1 MTTFGWRLA
10 ARPAHGLPLDWRA
23 ARVEKGRW
31 VILGDMAKRERIRA
45 VRRAS
50 SAWWKGLIDTFAE
63 VADELAAIEDEI
75 ADAAFLGT
83 AQDRLASAKEQC
95 RYGARATTAVAERG
109 RGQRRGRG
117 GRVRRTPPTVRPQ
130 GARAVSPLVYAAEV
144 RPMPVRPPTSGTAS
158 TSV

>member
-1 MTTFGWRLA
+1 
-10 ARPAHGLPLDWRA
+10 
-23 ARVEKGRW
+23 

-45 VRRAS
+45 VRRVIGLVE
-50 SAWWKGLIDTFAE
+50 GLIDALDE

-83 AQDRLASAKEQC
+83 AQDRLASAKDS
-95 RYGARATTAVAERG
+95 ARATTAVAERG
-109 RGQRRGRG
+109 RGQRRARG

-130 GARAVSPLVYAAEV
+130 GARAGSPLVYVAEV
-144 RPMPVRPPTSGTAS
+144 LPMPVRPPTSGTAS